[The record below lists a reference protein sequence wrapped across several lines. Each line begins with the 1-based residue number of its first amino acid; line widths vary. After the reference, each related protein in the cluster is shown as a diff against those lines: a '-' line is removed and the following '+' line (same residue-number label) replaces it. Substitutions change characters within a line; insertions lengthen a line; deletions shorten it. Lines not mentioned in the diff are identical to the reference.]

1 MPSPYETFMAGARAA
16 RKLAAECLDEA
27 KTADTARG
35 FYLIAEHDRHIER
48 AEDYEM
54 RAGWYAPE
62 IKQEIAA

>member
-1 MPSPYETFMAGARAA
+1 MTPYETFMAGARKA
-16 RKLAAECLDEA
+16 RKIAAECLEEA

-35 FYLIAEHDRHIER
+35 FHLIAEHDRHIDR

-62 IKQEIAA
+62 IAQELAA